1 MTWPTG
7 RTCPRP
13 RATVNSRASSS
24 PAVRGQ
30 LTGVFF
36 TPEAQPFK
44 LAGGGN
50 WGQQQAQF
58 IAYDLTVTGG
68 SLLQMAPKATFPK
81 PPADKGYL
89 VR

>member
-1 MTWPTG
+1 MPKTASNSQLSSFVVTG
-7 RTCPRP
+7 GSG
-13 RATVNSRASSS
+13 AK
-24 PAVRGQ
+24 

-58 IAYDLTVTGG
+58 VAYDLTVTGG
-68 SLLQMAPKATFPK
+68 GVLQMAPKPTFPK